1 MNNTKLRRRE
11 KGGNDEEN
19 KDRRPVNGSFVIN
32 FDVQPNANVKMAL
45 KEDQEEKEEVEE
57 EEKEEVEEFG
67 RTGGLHVREQEIAD
81 ESSKE
86 LGTTA

>member
-1 MNNTKLRRRE
+1 MPDFRCPWNSKAE
-11 KGGNDEEN
+11 GGGGGEE
-19 KDRRPVNGSFVIN
+19 
-32 FDVQPNANVKMAL
+32 
-45 KEDQEEKEEVEE
+45 EEKEEVEE